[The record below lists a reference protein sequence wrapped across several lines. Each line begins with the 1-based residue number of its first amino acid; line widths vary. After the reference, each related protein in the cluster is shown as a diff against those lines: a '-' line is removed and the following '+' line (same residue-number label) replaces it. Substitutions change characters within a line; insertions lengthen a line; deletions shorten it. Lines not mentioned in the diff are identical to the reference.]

1 MLHSQPTFLPMA
13 ESGTTSLRQW
23 RGERKLQQAARLK
36 QRQTETWVHSLSS
49 WVTPLPEPPFLQ
61 EYKDGHSLRRTNC
74 QAQYMEYILCRHCKL
89 CLSPGYNGW
98 LCCLLARLFFCK
110 TTGHFSTKRWHLTIW
125 LIPLSVGWLGDPH
138 STSAESFSFPKALL
152 TYPLE
157 HQLLAKDT
165 TSSMQTPEPRQ
176 R

>member
-1 MLHSQPTFLPMA
+1 MA

-49 WVTPLPEPPFLQ
+49 WVTPSLSLHP
-61 EYKDGHSLRRTNC
+61 YKSIKMATASEGQTARFSIWNIFSVGTSSC
-74 QAQYMEYILCRHCKL
+74 V
-89 CLSPGYNGW
+89 SPGYNGW
-98 LCCLLARLFFCK
+98 LWCLLARLFFCK

-138 STSAESFSFPKALL
+138 NTSAESFSFPKALP

-176 R
+176 H